1 MLQGSRA
8 RVRSKVLVKSG
19 LRLFPNDWFRV
30 SVEEAAMNKPT
41 TGRRLFLGTLGA
53 AFFTTRGLFAEHLSA
68 TPQLTEGPY
77 YPDHL
82 PLDTDNDLVI
92 INNSITPAVGQI
104 THIGGRVLDASGS
117 PIKDA
122 VVEIWQADPHGAY
135 IHSRSPNKAA
145 LDKNFQ
151 GFGTFQTSS
160 TGEYRFRTVKP
171 GYYDGRTTHIHFKV
185 KKGRQELLTSQIFF
199 RGDPEN
205 AHDGVLGELGDPF
218 DRELV
223 LADFK
228 PVPNSK
234 TNDIA
239 ANFEIVVGRTPRLP
253 E

>member
-1 MLQGSRA
+1 MTKLHA
-8 RVRSKVLVKSG
+8 
-19 LRLFPNDWFRV
+19 N
-30 SVEEAAMNKPT
+30 
-41 TGRRLFLGTLGA
+41 RRLFLGTLGA
-53 AFFTTRGLFAEHLSA
+53 AFLAAPGLFAEYLAA
-68 TPQLTEGPY
+68 TPELTEGPY

-104 THIGGRVLDASGS
+104 THLSGRVLDSGGS

-122 VVEIWQADPHGAY
+122 VVEIWQSDPHGAY

-151 GFGTFQTSS
+151 GFGKFQTAS

-171 GYYDGRTTHIHFKV
+171 GFYDGRTLHIHFKV
-185 KKGRQELLTSQIFF
+185 KKGGRELLTSQIFF
-199 RGDPEN
+199 RGEPQN
-205 AHDGVLGELGDPF
+205 ANDMVLGELRDPF

-223 LADFK
+223 IADFK

-234 TNDIA
+234 MNEIA
-239 ANFEIVVGRTPRLP
+239 AKFEIVVGRTPRL
-253 E
+253 EE